1 MYNVTSV
8 DKIVKVPML
17 RIACREND
25 SPSWEKDATEG
36 DYVVVRFGFWFN
48 FDFPLF
54 DIHILA

>member
-1 MYNVTSV
+1 
-8 DKIVKVPML
+8 ML
-17 RIACREND
+17 RIPCREND